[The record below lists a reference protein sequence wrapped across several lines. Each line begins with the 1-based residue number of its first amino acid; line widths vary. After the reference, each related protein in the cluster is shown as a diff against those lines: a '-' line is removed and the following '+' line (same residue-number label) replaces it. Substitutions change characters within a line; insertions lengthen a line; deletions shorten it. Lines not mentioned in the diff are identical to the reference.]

1 MYEIPNTKSNLIQKG
16 ENMKKHI
23 LSLTLGSLL
32 VSALSAEDD
41 GFYTSVGYQIGEAAQ
56 MVTNTKGIQELSD
69 NYEKLNNLLTR
80 YSTLN
85 TLIKLSADP
94 SAVSGAIN
102 NLNAGAT
109 GLLKEKTNSPAY
121 QAVSLALNAA
131 VGLWNT
137 IGYAIMCG
145 NGNGTGSG
153 PGSVIFNNQPGQS
166 STAITCNRYEATGP
180 GKSMSIDEFKKLNE
194 AYQIIQQALKNQ
206 NGFPELGGNGAKV
219 SVKYSYECK
228 QENENSNINGGV
240 NQFCEAKNG
249 SSSSGSG
256 SNGSNGTSTQTTTQD
271 GVTITTTYNSNKAT
285 VKFDITNNAQQLLNQ
300 AANIMQVL
308 NTQCPLVRSTHN
320 ENAPGGGQPW
330 GLSTSGNACQIF
342 QQEFSEVTSMIKNAQ
357 EIVAQSKIA
366 NANQK
371 AEIANPSNFNP
382 FTDASFAQSML
393 KNARAQA
400 EMFNLAEQVKQNLEV
415 MQNNNNVNENL
426 GGFGTGMTNFVSAFL
441 ASCRTDGTLPNAGVT
456 NNTWGA
462 GCAYVGE
469 TITALNNSIAHFG
482 TQAQQI
488 QQAENIADTLVNFK
502 SRYSELGNT
511 YNSITTAL
519 SSIPNAQ
526 SLQNAVSKKNN
537 PYSPQGIETNYYLN
551 QNSYNQIQTIN
562 QELGRNPFRKVG
574 IVSSQTNNGAM
585 NGIGIQVGYKQ
596 FFGQKRRWGAR
607 YYGFF
612 DYNHAFIK
620 SSFFNSASDV
630 WTYGFG
636 ADALYNFINDKAT
649 NFLGKNNKLSVG
661 LFGGI
666 ALAGTSWLNSEYV
679 NLATMNNVYNAKMN
693 VANFQFLFNMGV
705 RMNLARSK
713 KKGSDHAAQHGIEL
727 GLKIPTINTNYYSF
741 MGAELKYRRLY
752 SVYLN
757 YVFAY

>member
-1 MYEIPNTKSNLIQKG
+1 
-16 ENMKKHI
+16 MKKHI

-32 VSALSAEDD
+32 VSTLSAEDD
-41 GFYTSVGYQIGEAAQ
+41 GFYMSAGYQIGEAAQ
-56 MVTNTKGIQELSD
+56 MVKNTKGIQDLSD
-69 NYEKLNNLLTR
+69 RYESLNNLLTR

-94 SAVSGAIN
+94 SAINGVRNDLGASAK
-102 NLNAGAT
+102 NLIGDKA
-109 GLLKEKTNSPAY
+109 NSPAY
-121 QAVSLALNAA
+121 QAVLLAINAA
-131 VGLWNT
+131 VGFWN
-137 IGYAIMCG
+137 IVGYVTQCG
-145 NGNGTGSG
+145 GNANGTAST
-153 PGSVIFNNQPGQS
+153 SSTTIFNNEPGYR
-166 STAITCNRYEATGP
+166 STSITCSLNGHTPGYYGP
-180 GKSMSIDEFKKLNE
+180 MSIENFKKLNE
-194 AYQIIQQALKNQ
+194 AYQILQTALKKGLPALKENNGTVNVTYTYTCLGKGNNNCDALKDNRNGGSKTETQTIDGKSVSTTISSKVVNDGTETNKGPSYTEITNQLNGVPDSAQALLAQASTLINTI
-206 NGFPELGGNGAKV
+206 
-219 SVKYSYECK
+219 
-228 QENENSNINGGV
+228 NEACPFFHAPNNS
-240 NQFCEAKNG
+240 
-249 SSSSGSG
+249 
-256 SNGSNGTSTQTTTQD
+256 STP
-271 GVTITTTYNSNKAT
+271 NAPKWEWSSNKLCGA
-285 VKFDITNNAQQLLNQ
+285 F
-300 AANIMQVL
+300 
-308 NTQCPLVRSTHN
+308 S
-320 ENAPGGGQPW
+320 
-330 GLSTSGNACQIF
+330 
-342 QQEFSEVTSMIKNAQ
+342 QEISAIQGMIANAQ
-357 EIVAQSKIA
+357 ELVNQTSAITSNEQSAQVGA
-366 NANQK
+366 NNNGK
-371 AEIANPSNFNP
+371 PFNP
-382 FTDASFAQSML
+382 FTDASFAQGML
-393 KNARAQA
+393 ANAQA
-400 EMFNLAEQVKQNLEV
+400 QAKMLNLAEQVGQAINPERLSGTFKNFVTGFLATC
-415 MQNNNNVNENL
+415 NNPSTA
-426 GGFGTGMTNFVSAFL
+426 GTGGTQGSAPGTVTTQTF
-441 ASCRTDGTLPNAGVT
+441 AS
-456 NNTWGA
+456 
-462 GCAYVGE
+462 GCAYVE
-469 TITALNNSIAHFG
+469 QTLTNLNNDIAHFG
-482 TQAQQI
+482 TRVQQI
-488 QQAENIADTLVNFK
+488 QQAADIADTLVNFK
-502 SRYSELGNT
+502 SRYNELGNT

-537 PYSPQGIETNYYLN
+537 LYSPQGIETNYYLN
-551 QNSYNQIQTIN
+551 QNTYNQIQTIN

-596 FFGQKRRWGAR
+596 FFGQKRKWGAR

-679 NLATMNNVYNAKMN
+679 NLATVNNVYNAKLN

-713 KKGSDHAAQHGIEL
+713 KKGSDHVAQHGIEL

>member
-1 MYEIPNTKSNLIQKG
+1 
-16 ENMKKHI
+16 MKRHI

-32 VSALSAEDD
+32 VSTLSAEDD

-69 NYEKLNNLLTR
+69 NYEKLNNLLNR

-137 IGYAIMCG
+137 IGYAVMCG

-153 PGSVIFNNQPGQS
+153 PGSVIFYEEPGQN
-166 STAITCNRYEATGP
+166 STQITCNRYEATGP
-180 GKSMSIDEFKKLNE
+180 GRSMSIDEFKKLNE
-194 AYQIIQQALKNQ
+194 AYQIIQQALKNG
-206 NGFPELGGNGAKV
+206 NGFPELGGNGT
-219 SVKYSYECK
+219 SVNVEYRYECK
-228 QENENSNINGGV
+228 QDNNSNGGV

-249 SSSSGSG
+249 SSSGS
-256 SNGSNGTSTQTTTQD
+256 SNSSNGTSTQTTTQD
-271 GVTITTTYNSNKAT
+271 GVTITTTYSGSTAH
-285 VKFDITNNAQQLLNQ
+285 VAFHITNDAQELLNQ

-308 NTQCPLVRSTHN
+308 NTQCPLVRSTN
-320 ENAPGGGQPW
+320 NVDAAGNGSPW

-342 QQEFSEVTSMIKNAQ
+342 QQEFSQVTSMIKNAQ

-366 NANQK
+366 NTNQK

-382 FTDASFAQSML
+382 FTDASFAQIML
-393 KNARAQA
+393 KNAQAQA
-400 EMFNLAEQVKQNLEV
+400 SMFNLAEQVKKNLEV
-415 MQNNNNVNENL
+415 MQNNNNVNEKL
-426 GGFGTGMTNFVSAFL
+426 SGFGEGMTNFVSAFL
-441 ASCRTDGTLPNAGVT
+441 ASCRNGGGTLPNAGVT
-456 NNTWGA
+456 SNTWGA

-488 QQAENIADTLVNFK
+488 EQAENIADTLVNFK
-502 SRYSELGNT
+502 SRYNELGNT

-519 SSIPNAQ
+519 SNIPNGS

-551 QNSYNQIQTIN
+551 QNTYNQIQTIN

-596 FFGQKRRWGAR
+596 FFGQKRKWGAR

-705 RMNLARSK
+705 RMNLARPK
-713 KKGSDHAAQHGIEL
+713 KKDSDHVAQHGIEL

>member
-1 MYEIPNTKSNLIQKG
+1 
-16 ENMKKHI
+16 
-23 LSLTLGSLL
+23 
-32 VSALSAEDD
+32 
-41 GFYTSVGYQIGEAAQ
+41 
-56 MVTNTKGIQELSD
+56 
-69 NYEKLNNLLTR
+69 
-80 YSTLN
+80 
-85 TLIKLSADP
+85 
-94 SAVSGAIN
+94 
-102 NLNAGAT
+102 
-109 GLLKEKTNSPAY
+109 
-121 QAVSLALNAA
+121 
-131 VGLWNT
+131 
-137 IGYAIMCG
+137 
-145 NGNGTGSG
+145 
-153 PGSVIFNNQPGQS
+153 
-166 STAITCNRYEATGP
+166 
-180 GKSMSIDEFKKLNE
+180 SMSIDEFKKLNK
-194 AYQIIQQALKNQ
+194 AYQIIQQALKEG
-206 NGFPELGGNGAKV
+206 NGFPELGGNGTGVKV
-219 SVKYSYECK
+219 TYDYECE
-228 QENENSNINGGV
+228 QNNGGGSINGGV
-240 NQFCEAKNG
+240 KQFCQTKNG
-249 SSSSGSG
+249 SSSS
-256 SNGSNGTSTQTTTQD
+256 NGGNGSTQTTTQD
-271 GVTITTTYNSNKAT
+271 DVKVTVNFTI
-285 VKFDITNNAQQLLNQ
+285 INNAEQLLNQ

-308 NTQCPLVRSTHN
+308 NTQCPLVRSTNN

-330 GLSTSGNACQIF
+330 GLSTSGNACKIF
-342 QQEFSEVTSMIKNAQ
+342 QQEFSQVTSMIKNAQ
-357 EIVAQSKIA
+357 EIVAQSQIA

-371 AEIANPSNFNP
+371 AEISNPSNFNP
-382 FTDASFAQSML
+382 FTDASFAQGML

-400 EMFNLAEQVKQNLEV
+400 EMFNLAEQVKKNLEV
-415 MQNNNNVNENL
+415 MQNNNNVNAEL
-426 GGFGTGMTNFVSAFL
+426 SGFGKGMTNFVSAFL
-441 ASCRTDGTLPNAGVT
+441 ASCRDGGTLPNQGVT
-456 NNTWGA
+456 SNTWGA
-462 GCAYVGE
+462 GCAYVEE

-482 TQAQQI
+482 TQAEQI

-519 SSIPNAQ
+519 SKVPNAQ
-526 SLQNAVSKKNN
+526 SLQNVVGKKNN
-537 PYSPQGIETNYYLN
+537 PYSPQGIDTNYYLN

-596 FFGQKRRWGAR
+596 FFGQKRKWGAR

-679 NLATMNNVYNAKMN
+679 NLATVNNVYNAKMN

-705 RMNLARSK
+705 RMNLARPK
-713 KKGSDHAAQHGIEL
+713 KKDSDHAAQHGIEL